1 MKNINNINN
10 DLEKMN
16 DIYYLVSKE
25 NQYKLKIDNNVNN
38 NNNIRNK
45 DFLKYKKEIK
55 NKINELYNFH
65 NDNSGNKIFN
75 NINNQNEKYLNH
87 FNLFIF
93 HLIKYLKAEKIKS
106 QIQKELISFN
116 TIIDNSNNIDLENL
130 EDLSKNINLKNT
142 YLNNA
147 NKIMFNKP
155 KPNSSNVEEFVSIF
169 LIETNSS
176 TLEEFVSIKN
186 IEFKTKIIPKK
197 R

>member
-75 NINNQNEKYLNH
+75 NINNQNEKYLI
-87 FNLFIF
+87 LPIIRLLRAIIF
-93 HLIKYLKAEKIKS
+93 
-106 QIQKELISFN
+106 
-116 TIIDNSNNIDLENL
+116 
-130 EDLSKNINLKNT
+130 
-142 YLNNA
+142 
-147 NKIMFNKP
+147 
-155 KPNSSNVEEFVSIF
+155 
-169 LIETNSS
+169 
-176 TLEEFVSIKN
+176 
-186 IEFKTKIIPKK
+186 
-197 R
+197 

>member
-155 KPNSSNVEEFVSIF
+155 KPK
-169 LIETNSS
+169 SS